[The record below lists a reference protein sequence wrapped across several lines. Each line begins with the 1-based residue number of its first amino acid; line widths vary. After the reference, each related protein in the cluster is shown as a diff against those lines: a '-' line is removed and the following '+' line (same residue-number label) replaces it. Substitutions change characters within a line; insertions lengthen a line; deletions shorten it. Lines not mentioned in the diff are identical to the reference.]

1 MRPPAPPTY
10 SLVVPAHNEEGVI
23 EELAA
28 RLSDV
33 MDKLDGEAEAILV
46 DDGSRDRTHEL
57 MLEIAAADPR
67 FRIVKLSRNFGHQ
80 IALTAGVD
88 MAAGDAVI
96 AMDADLQDP
105 PEVVPKLVE
114 RWREGYDVVY
124 GVRERRQGDTWFKRV
139 TASLFYRVLHA
150 FAETDVPVDA
160 GDFRLVDRKV
170 ADAFRA
176 LPERHR
182 YVRGLFA
189 WLGFRQI
196 GVPFARDE
204 RFAGEPKYSY
214 RASLRLAIDGI
225 VSFSTAPLRFALVFG
240 FVVAIATFV
249 VGIFALVTRIAGFYS
264 LPGWASI
271 LVVVSFVGG
280 VQLVLTSAVGLYVG
294 RVYDEVKARPL
305 YVVED
310 EPRTA
315 T

>member
-1 MRPPAPPTY
+1 MERPVY
-10 SLVVPAHNEEGVI
+10 SFVVPVYNEEETL
-23 EELAA
+23 EELYG
-28 RLSDV
+28 RLSAV
-33 MDKLDGEAEAILV
+33 AQQLDGPAELVFV
-46 DDGSRDRTHEL
+46 DDASRDDSPRILHEL
-57 MLEIAAADPR
+57 QARDPR
-67 FRIVKLSRNFGHQ
+67 VRTVRLARNFGHQ
-80 IALTAGVD
+80 VAISAGVD
-88 MAAGDAVI
+88 RARGDAIVI
-96 AMDADLQDP
+96 MDADLQDP
-105 PEVVPKLVE
+105 PEVVPKLVD
-114 RWREGYDVVY
+114 RWRQGYDVVY

>member
-1 MRPPAPPTY
+1 VERPVY
-10 SLVVPAHNEEGVI
+10 SFVVPVYNEEETL
-23 EELAA
+23 EELYR
-28 RLSDV
+28 RLSAV
-33 MDKLDGEAEAILV
+33 AQQLDGPAEVVFV
-46 DDGSRDRTHEL
+46 DDASSDGSQRILQSFLAR
-57 MLEIAAADPR
+57 DPR
-67 FRIVKLSRNFGHQ
+67 VRTVRLARNFGHQ
-80 IALTAGVD
+80 VAISAGID
-88 MAAGDAVI
+88 HARGDAVVI
-96 AMDADLQDP
+96 MDADLQDP

-139 TASLFYRVLHA
+139 TASLFYRLLHS

-160 GDFRLVDRKV
+160 GDFRLIDRKV

-196 GVPFARDE
+196 GVPFARDP

-240 FVVAIATFV
+240 CVVALATFV

-280 VQLVLTSAVGLYVG
+280 VQLVLISAVGLYVG
-294 RVYDEVKARPL
+294 RMYDEVKARPL

>member
-1 MRPPAPPTY
+1 MERPVY
-10 SLVVPAHNEEGVI
+10 SFVVPVYNEEETL
-23 EELAA
+23 EELYR
-28 RLSDV
+28 RLSAV
-33 MDKLDGEAEAILV
+33 AQQLDGPAEVVFV
-46 DDGSRDRTHEL
+46 DDASSDGSQRILQSFLAR
-57 MLEIAAADPR
+57 DPR
-67 FRIVKLSRNFGHQ
+67 VRTVRLARNFGHQ
-80 IALTAGVD
+80 VAISAGID
-88 MAAGDAVI
+88 HARGDAVVI
-96 AMDADLQDP
+96 MDADLQDP

-139 TASLFYRVLHA
+139 TASLFYRLLHS

-160 GDFRLVDRKV
+160 GDFRLIDRKV

-196 GVPFARDE
+196 GVPFARDP

-240 FVVAIATFV
+240 CVVALATFV

-280 VQLVLTSAVGLYVG
+280 VQLVLISAVGLYVG
-294 RVYDEVKARPL
+294 RMYDEVKARPL

>member
-1 MRPPAPPTY
+1 MERPVY
-10 SLVVPAHNEEGVI
+10 SFVVPVYNEEETL
-23 EELAA
+23 EELYR
-28 RLSDV
+28 RLSAV
-33 MDKLDGEAEAILV
+33 AQQLDGPAEVVFV
-46 DDGSRDRTHEL
+46 DDASSDGSQRILQSFLAR
-57 MLEIAAADPR
+57 DPR
-67 FRIVKLSRNFGHQ
+67 VRTVRLARNFGHQ
-80 IALTAGVD
+80 VAISAGID
-88 MAAGDAVI
+88 HARGDAVVI
-96 AMDADLQDP
+96 MDADLQDP

-139 TASLFYRVLHA
+139 TASLFYRLLHS

-160 GDFRLVDRKV
+160 GDFRLIDRKV

-196 GVPFARDE
+196 GVPFARDP

-240 FVVAIATFV
+240 CVVALATFV

-294 RVYDEVKARPL
+294 RMYDEVKARPL